1 MMSDTTEGKQH
12 HIHKNI
18 YWRRTQSLCTSTH
31 YHIFVAKNKHEATA
45 NEKKNKA
52 NKHRQLFV
60 CAKHF
65 HWTIFTVLLKPDKK
79 HAKKNEISKY
89 NLQYIRFVWAYI
101 FHILKR
107 KAHDDFLSLRSP
119 ACRWFQREIFFSF
132 RKMWKILFKK
142 SLLSKEFW
150 FSLHSKCCYC
160 NLFLKFQKNSS
171 FI

>member
-79 HAKKNEISKY
+79 HAKKKKRNNKTQFTIYPFCLSIHFSHSQTKSSQRFSFASFACLSMVSTWNFLFISK
-89 NLQYIRFVWAYI
+89 NV
-101 FHILKR
+101 
-107 KAHDDFLSLRSP
+107 
-119 ACRWFQREIFFSF
+119 
-132 RKMWKILFKK
+132 
-142 SLLSKEFW
+142 
-150 FSLHSKCCYC
+150 
-160 NLFLKFQKNSS
+160 KNS
-171 FI
+171 I